1 MCLLIFRNLEW
12 HLKIFEFIILDVGDI
27 NVCVCLS
34 EIMNDLDGKELRDC
48 QRFAEH
54 RAGALFMRMGEKKI
68 QTTLKFIKFLQDKFD
83 YVLWIAPSMLLA
95 NKLYRS
101 SICLAARGLNKK
113 ICFYSIEG
121 VSSSNYRYLSLYS
134 VADNYKTFCVIDESI
149 AIKNMEAGRTRRLLS
164 MYSMFKYRLI
174 LSATPLTQGLI
185 DLYSQIQFINPSIL
199 RMTETQFSN
208 CFLPFFIDRFSF
220 YKRWSTPLNEKK
232 LMKLIRP
239 YVFEC
244 DLHLGRRINYFDYDC
259 ELTPAEEDDY
269 FNEKCQFLA
278 SRPQFCFLEVVQKFQ
293 TVYIYAKNKIL
304 MLTALLDRL
313 IEKGEKAVIYVRFL
327 DEIKFFREV
336 GVFEKYNY
344 VVMTAKVRKRKVID
358 EFFRKADFMICTYGV
373 SFEGMSLQFCNHVV
387 FYTQTFDYKN
397 KLQSLN
403 NVYSGDEGREMN
415 VHNFWLNTGMD
426 MLIRESQAKK
436 KGVLSN
442 VCKIM
447 GKNRV
452 LEL

>member
-1 MCLLIFRNLEW
+1 
-12 HLKIFEFIILDVGDI
+12 
-27 NVCVCLS
+27 
-34 EIMNDLDGKELRDC
+34 
-48 QRFAEH
+48 
-54 RAGALFMRMGEKKI
+54 
-68 QTTLKFIKFLQDKFD
+68 
-83 YVLWIAPSMLLA
+83 
-95 NKLYRS
+95 
-101 SICLAARGLNKK
+101 
-113 ICFYSIEG
+113 
-121 VSSSNYRYLSLYS
+121 
-134 VADNYKTFCVIDESI
+134 
-149 AIKNMEAGRTRRLLS
+149 
-164 MYSMFKYRLI
+164 
-174 LSATPLTQGLI
+174 
-185 DLYSQIQFINPSIL
+185 
-199 RMTETQFSN
+199 MTETQFSN